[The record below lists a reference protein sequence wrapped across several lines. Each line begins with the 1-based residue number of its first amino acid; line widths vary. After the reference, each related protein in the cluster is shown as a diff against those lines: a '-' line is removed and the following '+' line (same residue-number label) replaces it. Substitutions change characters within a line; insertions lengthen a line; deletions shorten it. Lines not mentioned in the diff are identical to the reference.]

1 MRIVASDIALEANS
15 SKQTQI
21 EIKEELTKGFVQN
34 GDAFNKDNLVKGIH
48 MENSS
53 TRTVSEVQRSEL
65 TYSDLRRQNFAQ
77 DVGKYSL
84 DQLLHQAAEIDSSGL
99 LELSPEDRFR
109 IELMKKIFESLT
121 GKKFSVGM
129 LDIDGSS
136 NTQPH
141 SNSSGAE
148 QVEFNVE
155 NSPGLEFGFS
165 YNFQRTE
172 RTEEKMSFNAT
183 GQVMTADGRSL
194 DIHLNLNLSR
204 SLQESSGFSLRA
216 GAALK
221 DPLVIN
227 FSGTSAEL
235 SERTF
240 NFDLDLDGEA
250 ELVHQLKEQSGY
262 IALDKNANG
271 EVDDGSELFGAT
283 TGNGFQEL
291 AQYDSDKSGFI
302 DEGDDIWDQLRIWVQ
317 HDDGSHSM
325 FTLEDKEIGA
335 LYLGYTETPW
345 ELSAGDHSDLMAGK
359 VRATGLFIEENSST
373 TGTLQQV
380 DLVV

>member
-84 DQLLHQAAEIDSSGL
+84 DQLLHQAADIDSSGL

-136 NTQPH
+136 STQSH

-148 QVEFNVE
+148 QVEFNFE

-183 GQVMTADGRSL
+183 GQVMTADGQTL

-240 NFDLDLDGEA
+240 TFDLDLDGEA

-291 AQYDSDKSGFI
+291 AQYDSDQNGFI
-302 DEGDDIWDQLRIWVQ
+302 DEDDDIWDQLRIWVQ

-359 VRATGLFIEENSST
+359 VRATGLFIEEDGS